1 MVEVKNIKIPFFF
14 FLLSVSKLCRYSK
27 NIAMGK

>member
-1 MVEVKNIKIPFFF
+1 MVEVKNIKIPF